1 MLSTELGSQAGVS
14 VILVYLLQWLKGSP
28 WFPWLSARTDTINR
42 VLAIAVAFFTSV
54 GFQVS
59 MTGTWTSGGTLV
71 IQIPAATA
79 VLSVILHTASQ
90 SGFQELFYKLAV
102 KPPSE
107 PLLKLS
113 KDDSVCVTKG

>member
-1 MLSTELGSQAGVS
+1 MISTELGNQAGVS
-14 VILVYLLQWLKGSP
+14 VILVCLLQWLKGSP

-42 VLAIAVAFFTSV
+42 VLAIAVAFLTSV
-54 GFQVS
+54 GFQIS

-102 KPPSE
+102 KPPTP
-107 PLLKLS
+107 PLLELS
-113 KDDSVCVTKG
+113 KDDTVSVTKG

>member
-28 WFPWLSARTDTINR
+28 WFPWLTARTDTINR
-42 VLAIAVAFFTSV
+42 TLAIVIAFLTSV
-54 GFQVS
+54 GFQIN
-59 MTGTWTSGGTLV
+59 MTGNWTSGGTLI

-79 VLSVILHTASQ
+79 IFSVILHSAAQ
-90 SGFQELFYKLAV
+90 VGMQEGFYRMAV
-102 KPPSE
+102 KPPPE

-113 KDDSVCVTKG
+113 KDDTISVTKG